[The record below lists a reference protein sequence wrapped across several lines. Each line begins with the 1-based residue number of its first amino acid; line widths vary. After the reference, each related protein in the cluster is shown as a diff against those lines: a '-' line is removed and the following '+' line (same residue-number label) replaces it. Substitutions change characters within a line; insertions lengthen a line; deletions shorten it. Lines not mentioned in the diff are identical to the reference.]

1 MNSTPSEY
9 AVNSLVLELSKLP
22 EIQQDMIGVPHSEE
36 ITFYDSFMVSIDL
49 PMGIDRILTFTSQ
62 SETLLEYGPSCG
74 AVSLYIL
81 EKSEVDNTNRNILVY
96 MNTETISERTSERA
110 SKRPYRAKKLQ
121 CLKELGQGL
130 MHSLTQFN
138 DLEGAMFI
146 SVVRIP
152 LFELHCEFSTG
163 VSKKCIEEQFTI
175 GLELARR
182 PLSPKV
188 ELVIL

>member
-9 AVNSLVLELSKLP
+9 AVNGLVFELSKLP
-22 EIQQDMIGVPHSEE
+22 EIQNDFLSIQRSGE
-36 ITFYDSFMVSIDL
+36 ITFYDSYMDPIDL
-49 PMGIDRILTFTSQ
+49 PMGIDRMLTFRSQ

-81 EKSEVDNTNRNILVY
+81 QRSVCDNTNRNFLVY
-96 MNTETISERTSERA
+96 MNTETKSERA
-110 SKRPYRAKKLQ
+110 PKRAIRGKKLQ
-121 CLKELGQGL
+121 CWKELGQGL
-130 MHSLTQFN
+130 MDSLTRTN
-138 DLEGAMFI
+138 EIEGAMFL

-152 LFELHCEFSTG
+152 FFQFQCEFSK
-163 VSKKCIEEQFTI
+163 SIAKKCIEDQFTI

-182 PLSPKV
+182 RLSPKV